1 MNCTSYP
8 RCGFN
13 RCLKLHLHGS
23 EEQSLDP
30 TKIELETSGSI
41 GGRVSACLV
50 APACKCGEV
59 ILMPSILGTL
69 LLVDSEEEY
78 FAEEV
83 TKLRDDVENKGLS
96 VIVVADWFN
105 VPVMR
110 KIKFYDENT
119 RQWWMPDTG
128 GVNVPALNGLLSQ
141 WNMAFSDQVYEGE
154 FEIGENRGSLCFF
167 VVFFS
172 SHREDRLRCRLI
184 STFRWTGWHF
194 ASISRGK
201 STGIH
206 ALVVSTLV
214 RSTNVIDTS
223 YKT

>member
-1 MNCTSYP
+1 
-8 RCGFN
+8 
-13 RCLKLHLHGS
+13 
-23 EEQSLDP
+23 
-30 TKIELETSGSI
+30 
-41 GGRVSACLV
+41 
-50 APACKCGEV
+50 
-59 ILMPSILGTL
+59 MPSILGTL

-154 FEIGENRGSLCFF
+154 FEIGENKGRLCFF
-167 VVFFS
+167 IAFNEREHFLFLSFFEVSHVFFFG
-172 SHREDRLRCRLI
+172 RFFPLI
-184 STFRWTGWHF
+184 VKIVFY
-194 ASISRGK
+194 AI
-201 STGIH
+201 
-206 ALVVSTLV
+206 
-214 RSTNVIDTS
+214 
-223 YKT
+223 

>member
-1 MNCTSYP
+1 
-8 RCGFN
+8 
-13 RCLKLHLHGS
+13 
-23 EEQSLDP
+23 
-30 TKIELETSGSI
+30 
-41 GGRVSACLV
+41 
-50 APACKCGEV
+50 
-59 ILMPSILGTL
+59 MPSILGTL

-154 FEIGENRGSLCFF
+154 FEIGENKGTRLCFF
-167 VVFFS
+167 ILFSKGEHFLFLSFFEVSRVCFLSLS
-172 SHREDRLRCRLI
+172 SLREDRPRCHLI

-194 ASISRGK
+194 ASISRDK
-201 STGIH
+201 SIGIH
-206 ALVVSTLV
+206 SLVVSTLV
-214 RSTNVIDTS
+214 RSTNMIDTS
-223 YKT
+223 

>member
-1 MNCTSYP
+1 MFKTTSA
-8 RCGFN
+8 R
-13 RCLKLHLHGS
+13 RKV
-23 EEQSLDP
+23 EQSLDP
-30 TKIELETSGSI
+30 TKIEVETSGSI

-154 FEIGENRGSLCFF
+154 FEIGENKGRLGFF
-167 VVFFS
+167 IAFNKGEHFLFLSFFEVSHVFFFFLS
-172 SHREDRLRCRLI
+172 FFCPLI
-184 STFRWTGWHF
+184 VTIVFY
-194 ASISRGK
+194 AI
-201 STGIH
+201 
-206 ALVVSTLV
+206 
-214 RSTNVIDTS
+214 
-223 YKT
+223 